1 MLCNINNLSNVFS
14 SFHNKSRYFVD
25 PDGDAIKF
33 GDKICPNVKLW
44 SSFKDEMIK
53 VFWRK

>member
-1 MLCNINNLSNVFS
+1 MCLALFII
-14 SFHNKSRYFVD
+14 KAGIVD

>member
-1 MLCNINNLSNVFS
+1 MESKMLCNIDNLSNVFS

-33 GDKICPNVKLW
+33 GDKICPNVKWEIMEL
-44 SSFKDEMIK
+44 FL
-53 VFWRK
+53 R